1 MHVIGKGMAMEI
13 ELQYGKKGLLL
24 QLPVNCKPTVIRK
37 PKMPIIKDSQAAV
50 AESLAKATNS
60 LSLLELAKKSKSASI
75 VICDITRPVPNHLF
89 LRPMI
94 ETMISAGIKKEK
106 ICILVATGLH
116 RPNLGEELK
125 ELINDNWVIEN
136 IKIINHNARD
146 ASEMRDL
153 GVTST
158 RKTPVKINKN
168 FIDADLKIVTGLVE
182 PHFMA
187 GYSGGRKVIAP
198 GIAHEDTIRTFHNH
212 KFVDDPFASPCNF
225 EKNPLHEEQLEI
237 VKKIGQV
244 FAFNT
249 VIDEERNL
257 SFVSFGHILDS
268 HMAAVNYV
276 RKYAEVPISR
286 KFKTIVSSS
295 AGYPLDKTFYQTVKS
310 MVTALDILEK
320 GGDLII
326 VSECSEGIGSHE
338 FKASQN
344 RLVTKGVH
352 SFLKEISQQKLASI
366 DEWQTQ
372 MQTKAMLIGNVFIY
386 ATGIKKED
394 YSYTGVTRIDNLT
407 DAIAKSML
415 KNQSSE
421 VAIIPEG
428 PYVVPKYMP
437 T

>member
-1 MHVIGKGMAMEI
+1 MGMKI

-24 QLPVNCKPTVIRK
+24 ELPANCKPTIIRK
-37 PKMPIIKDSQAAV
+37 PKMPIIKDSELAV
-50 AESLAKATNS
+50 KQSLENAINS
-60 LSLLELAKKSKSASI
+60 LSLFELAKNSKSAAI

-94 ETMISAGIKKEK
+94 ETMISAGIKKER
-106 ICILVATGLH
+106 ICVLVATGLH
-116 RPNLGEELK
+116 RPNVGEELK
-125 ELINDNWVIEN
+125 ELINDDWVIEN
-136 IKIINHNARD
+136 VKIINHNARD

-153 GVTST
+153 GFTSS
-158 RKTPVKINKN
+158 RKTPIKINKN

-212 KFVDDPFASPCNF
+212 KFVDDKFASPCNF
-225 EKNPLHEEQLEI
+225 DKNPLHEEQLEI
-237 VKKIGQV
+237 VHKIGQV
-244 FAFNT
+244 YAFNT
-249 VIDEERNL
+249 VIDEARNL

-276 RKYAEVPISR
+276 RKYAEVPIPF
-286 KFKTIVSSS
+286 KFKTIISSS
-295 AGYPLDKTFYQTVKS
+295 AGYPLDKTYYQTVKS
-310 MVTALDILEK
+310 MVTALDIFEK

-326 VSECSEGIGSHE
+326 ASECSEGIGSHE

-344 RLVTKGVH
+344 RLVSKGVPL
-352 SFLKEISQQKLASI
+352 FLKEISQQKLASI

-372 MQTKAMLIGNVFIY
+372 MQTKAMLLGNVFLY
-386 ATGIKKED
+386 TTGIKKED
-394 YSYTGVTRIDNLT
+394 DAFTGVTRIDNLT
-407 DAIAKSML
+407 ETIAKSM
-415 KNQSSE
+415 KKHQSYE

-437 T
+437 A